1 MASNSISLFI
11 STECLWNHISK
22 GTTFSKVILNPNH
35 KKDFSIY
42 CDITYAEIKDRNQVP
57 QYRQDSYRRLRSS
70 VDININP
77 GSEVFDKIRKK
88 EYNVFRSFPYSI
100 FVLDVNK
107 DEANLI
113 NQEYGVTCI
122 PESEDPISSLV
133 FRKSIRCIKDSGNHS
148 WNDFSDLTQ
157 ENNSLI
163 FINDRYLLSNNHY
176 LDKFGKSHRFA
187 DGYKNLSDYIDR
199 CVNMRSCGKVII
211 MFEITASYAR
221 KWRGDKNDHKAKFQ
235 YIANDICNEIKRKRP
250 KMTVCC
256 IGFVNNKDYKDNID
270 GYEYTHNR
278 IIASN
283 SFIMTFDH
291 KIAAFDQFN
300 KSNSDQDIR
309 CNCAF
314 SDGIDNSSD
323 LPLFSMNN
331 FFQRMNYILQ
341 NPDNQEKIFAYEV
354 TDNNDAVR
362 FIDSNKVMNLFGTS
376 SQ

>member
-1 MASNSISLFI
+1 MASNSIILFI

-22 GTTFSKVILNPNH
+22 GSTFGKVIRNH

-42 CDITYAEIKDRNQVP
+42 CDITYAEINDRNQVP
-57 QYRQDSYRRLRSS
+57 QYRQDSYQRLKGL
-70 VDININP
+70 NYYINP
-77 GSEVFDKIRKK
+77 GAEVFDKIRKK

-122 PESEDPISSLV
+122 PESEDPVSSLV
-133 FRKSIRCIKDSGNHS
+133 FRKSIRCIKDSGSHS
-148 WNDFSDLTQ
+148 WNDFSDLSQ

-163 FINDRYLLSNNHY
+163 FINDRYLLHNNCHSY
-176 LDKFGKSHRFA
+176 GNKFA
-187 DGYKNLSDYIDR
+187 DGYDNLSNYIDR
-199 CVNMRSCGKVII
+199 CINENSCGRVII
-211 MFEITASYAR
+211 MFEITTSYAR
-221 KWRGDKNDHKAKFQ
+221 KWTGDNYDYKAKFQ
-235 YIANDICNEIKRKRP
+235 HIANDICNVIKSKRP

-256 IGFVNNKDYKDNID
+256 IGFVNSRIFSDNIN

-283 SFIMTFDH
+283 RFIMTIDH
-291 KIAAFDQFN
+291 MIAAFNKFN
-300 KSNSDQDIR
+300 KANTDQYIH

-314 SDGIDNSSD
+314 SDGVDNSSD
-323 LPLFSMNN
+323 LPLCSMNN
-331 FFQRMNYILQ
+331 FFQRINYILQ

-354 TDNNDAVR
+354 TDNNNAGR
-362 FIDSNKVMNLFGTS
+362 CIEPNKVMNLFGTAS
-376 SQ
+376 LQNFI